1 MGNILNKDQVLIPVN
16 WLENV
21 QDIAYTDS
29 MSHGL
34 ARWLLHV
41 KCVKFAVLFHF
52 ASSEQSTVV
61 DRIKSKALKRFHVYA
76 RLIL

>member
-61 DRIKSKALKRFHVYA
+61 DRIKSKALKRFHLYA
-76 RLIL
+76 RLTL

>member
-34 ARWLLHV
+34 ARWSLHV
-41 KCVKFAVLFHF
+41 KCVKFAVLFRF
-52 ASSEQSTVV
+52 TSSEQSTVV

-76 RLIL
+76 RLTL

>member
-76 RLIL
+76 RLTL